1 MDFDPIL
8 FLSNF
13 TSDNVNF
20 DNNIIYSTMCHVR
33 SRASSVI
40 IISIVTIFACALYSL
55 IHFFN
60 NYTSVFAQIIMSPD
74 TFQQGQMQED
84 VDGGRSE
91 DSGQNIPAL
100 ESSFGV
106 ISINR
111 LVQNVN
117 YSHFLPLS
125 NSQGNQVKVIVD
137 YSTISPS
144 IIGQPINAVM
154 EIYSLDNRS
163 LVRTSSF
170 PDPIIANDTGTI
182 QLATTFTDRTLT
194 DVIAIITFTDDSK
207 LVPISDSIQLLLRFG
222 ESSSASS

>member
-1 MDFDPIL
+1 MPIIGIVAT
-8 FLSNF
+8 FAF
-13 TSDNVNF
+13 T
-20 DNNIIYSTMCHVR
+20 
-33 SRASSVI
+33 
-40 IISIVTIFACALYSL
+40 LYSF
-55 IHFFN
+55 IYFSN
-60 NYTSVFAQIIMSPD
+60 NNANAFAQMTITPD
-74 TFQQGQMQED
+74 TFQQGQLQED
-84 VDGGRSE
+84 ADGERSE
-91 DSGQNIPAL
+91 DSGQPIPAL
-100 ESSFGV
+100 ESSFAGV

-125 NSQGNQVKVIVD
+125 NGQGNQVKVVVD

-182 QLATTFTDRTLT
+182 QLATTFTDKTLS
-194 DVIAIITFTDDSK
+194 DVIAVITFTDDSK
-207 LVPISDSIQLLLRFG
+207 LVPISDPIHLLLRFS
-222 ESSSASS
+222 ESSSLSS

>member
-1 MDFDPIL
+1 MPIIGIVAT
-8 FLSNF
+8 FAF
-13 TSDNVNF
+13 T
-20 DNNIIYSTMCHVR
+20 
-33 SRASSVI
+33 
-40 IISIVTIFACALYSL
+40 LYSF
-55 IHFFN
+55 IYFSN
-60 NYTSVFAQIIMSPD
+60 NNANAFAQMTITPD
-74 TFQQGQMQED
+74 TFQQGQLQED
-84 VDGGRSE
+84 ADGERSE
-91 DSGQNIPAL
+91 DSGQPIPAL
-100 ESSFGV
+100 ESSFAGV

-125 NSQGNQVKVIVD
+125 NGQGNQVKVVVD

-182 QLATTFTDRTLT
+182 QLATTFTDKTLS
-194 DVIAIITFTDDSK
+194 DVIAVITFTDDSK
-207 LVPISDSIQLLLRFG
+207 LVPISDPIHLLLRFS
-222 ESSSASS
+222 ESSSVSS

>member
-1 MDFDPIL
+1 MG
-8 FLSNF
+8 
-13 TSDNVNF
+13 
-20 DNNIIYSTMCHVR
+20 YVR

-40 IISIVTIFACALYSL
+40 IFGIATIFACTLYSL
-55 IHFFN
+55 THFFN
-60 NYTSVFAQIIMSPD
+60 NNTNAFAQIIMSPD
-74 TFQQGQMQED
+74 TFQHGRIQED
-84 VDGGRSE
+84 VDEASSE
-91 DSGQNIPAL
+91 DGSQTIPAL
-100 ESSFGV
+100 ESSFAGI

-125 NSQGNQVKVIVD
+125 NGQGNQVKVVID

-182 QLATTFTDRTLT
+182 QLATTFTDKTLS
-194 DVIAIITFTDDSK
+194 DVIAVITFTDDSK
-207 LVPISDSIQLLLRFG
+207 LVPISDPIHLLLKFS
-222 ESSSASS
+222 ESSSLSS

>member
-1 MDFDPIL
+1 M
-8 FLSNF
+8 
-13 TSDNVNF
+13 
-20 DNNIIYSTMCHVR
+20 YHVR
-33 SRASSVI
+33 LRMSCMPI
-40 IISIVTIFACALYSL
+40 IGIVATFAFTLYSF
-55 IHFFN
+55 IYFSN
-60 NYTSVFAQIIMSPD
+60 NNANAFAQMTITPD
-74 TFQQGQMQED
+74 TFQQGQLQED
-84 VDGGRSE
+84 ADGERSE
-91 DSGQNIPAL
+91 DSGQPIPAL
-100 ESSFGV
+100 ESSFAGV

-125 NSQGNQVKVIVD
+125 NGQGNQVKVVVD

-182 QLATTFTDRTLT
+182 QLATTFTDKTLS
-194 DVIAIITFTDDSK
+194 DVIAVITFTDDSK
-207 LVPISDSIQLLLRFG
+207 LVPISDPIHLLLRFS
-222 ESSSASS
+222 ESSSLSS